1 MTSDG
6 VPLLDD
12 VTGAR
17 QELTVVLP
25 VRLLRVPDWP
35 EGPFPF
41 ALGSRRTD
49 ARTRST
55 YFAPASARAL
65 YGAPG
70 RPRRWHLPL
79 DVKHD
84 GLHLLGMELLR
95 AATARNP
102 EHALA
107 VLHFTVERP
116 LLPVLRALSG
126 RTAALDET
134 LTGPFDP
141 ARLLAGIVDVRAHNA
156 PFAIARPYTI
166 AFLTPTA
173 RHTPALRAAPEEE
186 LPASAYRWLWQLA
199 SRSTPQ
205 DFPLPPETAGEHFKD
220 AVRISAD
227 WSALVLRQG
236 AAFLGHRPD
245 SGVGDFFDFGALHSR
260 TVYLDA
266 LLLGSLQR
274 DHIDEL
280 TDELSEVFT
289 SARRLARRV
298 AALEQNIAVF
308 RSSYWRQHLTA
319 HGPANE
325 LLLAFQNQ
333 HRLPARFTEILAE
346 AADYSRLVQTQESQQ
361 ISGAL
366 GVLTILGL
374 PLGTALGI
382 LQVLDDHSVP
392 HLLLAL
398 ALSVAATAAVL
409 TTRYGR
415 LVLSSLRGGDGE
427 ERSHARDRE
436 GAAVRRGP
444 RQGGDQDR

>member
-1 MTSDG
+1 VTGS
-6 VPLLDD
+6 VPPLDD

-25 VRLLRVPDWP
+25 VRLLRTPSWP

-41 ALGSRRTD
+41 ELGSRRTD
-49 ARTRST
+49 AETRST

-70 RPRRWHLPL
+70 RPRRWYLPL
-79 DVKHD
+79 DTKHD

-95 AATARNP
+95 AATVRNP

-107 VLHFTVERP
+107 VMHFTVERP
-116 LLPVLRALSG
+116 LLPVLRALAG
-126 RTAALDET
+126 RRPNSADEP
-134 LTGPFDP
+134 LTGPFAP
-141 ARLLAGIVDVRAHNA
+141 AGLLAGIADVRNPSA
-156 PFAIARPYTI
+156 PFAIARPYSI
-166 AFLTPTA
+166 AFMAPTA
-173 RHTPALRAAPEEE
+173 QHTAALRSGLEGE
-186 LPASAYRWLWQLA
+186 LPATADRWLWQLA

-205 DFPLPPETAGEHFKD
+205 DFPLPPETATEQLKD
-220 AVRISAD
+220 VLRISAD

-236 AAFLGHRPD
+236 AAFLGHRTD
-245 SGVGDFFDFGALHSR
+245 TGTGDFFEFGALHSR

-266 LLLGSLQR
+266 LLLGALQR

-289 SARRLARRV
+289 TPRLARRV
-298 AALEQNIAVF
+298 ATLERNIAVF
-308 RSSYWRQHLTA
+308 RSTYWRQHLTA
-319 HGPANE
+319 HGAAND

-333 HRLPARFTEILAE
+333 HRLPARFQEILAE

-374 PLGTALGI
+374 PLGTALGV
-382 LQVLDDHSVP
+382 LQVVDDHSLA
-392 HLLLAL
+392 HLLIAVG
-398 ALSVAATAAVL
+398 LSVAATAAVL

-415 LVLSSLRGGDGE
+415 LVLSSLRGG
-427 ERSHARDRE
+427 E
-436 GAAVRRGP
+436 GKA
-444 RQGGDQDR
+444 

>member
-1 MTSDG
+1 MNPHG
-6 VPLLDD
+6 APLLEN

-17 QELTVVLP
+17 QELTVILP
-25 VRLLRVPDWP
+25 VRLLHVPNWP

-41 ALGSRRTD
+41 ELGSRRTD

-55 YFAPASARAL
+55 YFAPASARAI

-79 DVKHD
+79 DIKQD

-107 VLHFTVERP
+107 VLHLSVEGP
-116 LLPVLRALSG
+116 LLPVLRALAG
-126 RTAALDET
+126 RQPTPDP
-134 LTGPFDP
+134 LTGPLDP
-141 ARLLAGIVDVRAHNA
+141 AGLLAGIADVRDPGA

-166 AFLTPTA
+166 AFMTPTSQQ
-173 RHTPALRAAPEEE
+173 TPALRPGPEGA
-186 LPASAYRWLWQLA
+186 LPASADRWLWQLA
-199 SRSTPQ
+199 SRSTPE
-205 DFPLPPETAGEHFKD
+205 DFPLPPETAGEQLKD
-220 AVRISAD
+220 VVRISAD

-236 AAFLGHRPD
+236 AAFLGHRTD
-245 SGVGDFFDFGALHSR
+245 TGAGDFFEFAALHSR

-266 LLLGSLQR
+266 LLLGALQR

-280 TDELSEVFT
+280 TDELSEVFN
-289 SARRLARRV
+289 SKLARRV
-298 AALEQNIAVF
+298 GALERNIAVF
-308 RSSYWRQHLTA
+308 RSTYWRQHLTA
-319 HGPANE
+319 HGPAND

-333 HRLPARFTEILAE
+333 HRLPARFHEILAE

-374 PLGTALGI
+374 PLGTALSI
-382 LQVLDDHSVP
+382 LQVLADNSVTD
-392 HLLLAL
+392 LLIAL
-398 ALSVAATAAVL
+398 ALSIAATAGAL

-415 LVLSSLRGGDGE
+415 LVLSSLRGGDSE
-427 ERSHARDRE
+427 A
-436 GAAVRRGP
+436 
-444 RQGGDQDR
+444 

>member
-1 MTSDG
+1 MTGPDPAP
-6 VPLLDD
+6 PLID

-25 VRLLRVPDWP
+25 ARLLHAPDWP

-41 ALGSRRTD
+41 ELGNRRTN
-49 ARTRST
+49 ASTRST
-55 YFAPASARAL
+55 YFAPASARVL

-70 RPRRWHLPL
+70 QPRRWHLPL

-84 GLHLLGMELLR
+84 GLRLLGLELLR
-95 AATARNP
+95 AATARDP
-102 EHALA
+102 RHALA

-116 LLPVLRALSG
+116 LLPVLRAIG
-126 RTAALDET
+126 ERRPVHEAVPPPG

-141 ARLLAGIVDVRAHNA
+141 AELLAGIADVQDPTP
-156 PFAIARPYTI
+156 PFALTHPYTI

-173 RHTPALRAAPEEE
+173 EHTSTLRDGLQGE
-186 LPASAYRWLWQLA
+186 LPATADNWLWQLA

-205 DFPLPPETAGEHFKD
+205 DFPLAPETAAVQLRD
-220 AVRISAD
+220 ALRISAD

-245 SGVGDFFDFGALHSR
+245 TGEGDFYEFGALHSR

-280 TDELSEVFT
+280 TDELSDVFT
-289 SARRLARRV
+289 SPRRLARRV
-298 AALEQNIAVF
+298 AAMERNIALF
-308 RSSYWRQHLTA
+308 RSGYWRQHLTA

-382 LQVLDDHSVP
+382 LQVLDDHSMS
-392 HLLLAL
+392 HLLAAL
-398 ALSVAATAAVL
+398 ALSVAATAGVL

-415 LVLSSLRGGDGE
+415 LVLSSLRGSE
-427 ERSHARDRE
+427 S
-436 GAAVRRGP
+436 RR
-444 RQGGDQDR
+444 

>member
-1 MTSDG
+1 MTAG
-6 VPLLDD
+6 VPLLDE
-12 VTGAR
+12 VTGSR

-25 VRLLRVPDWP
+25 VRLLRVPAWP

-41 ALGSRRTD
+41 ELGSRRTD
-49 ARTRST
+49 AETRST

-79 DVKHD
+79 DIKQD
-84 GLHLLGMELLR
+84 GLHLIGMELLR

-107 VLHFTVERP
+107 VLHFSVEKP
-116 LLPVLRALSG
+116 LLPVLRALAG
-126 RTAALDET
+126 RRPNSADEP

-141 ARLLAGIVDVRAHNA
+141 AGLFAGIADVRDPDA
-156 PFAIARPYTI
+156 PFAIARPYSI
-166 AFLTPTA
+166 AFMSPTA
-173 RHTPALRAAPEEE
+173 QHAPALRTGLEGN
-186 LPASAYRWLWQLA
+186 LPATADRWLWQLA
-199 SRSTPQ
+199 SRSTPE
-205 DFPLPPETAGEHFKD
+205 DFPLPPETVEAQLKD
-220 AVRISAD
+220 TVRISAD

-236 AAFLGHRPD
+236 AAFLGHRTD
-245 SGVGDFFDFGALHSR
+245 TGAGDFFEFGALHSR

-280 TDELSEVFT
+280 TDELSDVFN
-289 SARRLARRV
+289 SSRLARRV
-298 AALEQNIAVF
+298 ATLERNIAVF
-308 RSSYWRQHLTA
+308 RSTYWRQHLTA
-319 HGPANE
+319 HGAAND

-333 HRLPARFTEILAE
+333 HRLPARFNEILAE

-382 LQVLDDHSVP
+382 LQVLDDHSVG
-392 HLLLAL
+392 HLLLSL
-398 ALSVAATAAVL
+398 ALSVAAAAAVL

-415 LVLSSLRGGDGE
+415 LVLSSLRGGNGK
-427 ERSHARDRE
+427 A
-436 GAAVRRGP
+436 
-444 RQGGDQDR
+444 

>member
-1 MTSDG
+1 MTTG
-6 VPLLDD
+6 VPPLDD
-12 VTGAR
+12 VMGAR

-25 VRLLRVPDWP
+25 VRLLRAPCWA

-41 ALGSRRTD
+41 ELGSRRTD
-49 ARTRST
+49 AVTRST

-70 RPRRWHLPL
+70 RPRRWYLPL
-79 DVKHD
+79 DIKHD

-107 VLHFTVERP
+107 VLHFSVDRP
-116 LLPVLRALSG
+116 LLPVLRALAG
-126 RTAALDET
+126 RRQSIAAEPLI
-134 LTGPFDP
+134 GPFAPDG
-141 ARLLAGIVDVRAHNA
+141 LLAGIADVRDPAA

-166 AFLTPTA
+166 SFMTPTTQDA
-173 RHTPALRAAPEEE
+173 PALRTDLEGA
-186 LPASAYRWLWQLA
+186 LPATADRWLWQLA
-199 SRSTPQ
+199 SRSTPE
-205 DFPLPPETAGEHFKD
+205 DFPLPPETADSQLKD
-220 AVRISAD
+220 TVRISAD

-245 SGVGDFFDFGALHSR
+245 TGAGDFFEFGALHSR

-280 TDELSEVFT
+280 TDELSEVFN
-289 SARRLARRV
+289 SSRLARRV
-298 AALEQNIAVF
+298 ATLERNIAVF
-308 RSSYWRQHLTA
+308 RSTYWRQHLTA
-319 HGPANE
+319 HGAAND

-333 HRLPARFTEILAE
+333 HRLPTRFNEILAE

-382 LQVLDDHSVP
+382 LQVLDDHSVS
-392 HLLLAL
+392 HLLIAL
-398 ALSVAATAAVL
+398 GLSVAAAAAVL

-415 LVLSSLRGGDGE
+415 LVLSSLRGGD
-427 ERSHARDRE
+427 
-436 GAAVRRGP
+436 RGT
-444 RQGGDQDR
+444 

>member
-1 MTSDG
+1 VTAADAT
-6 VPLLDD
+6 PALDD

-17 QELTVVLP
+17 QELTVLLP
-25 VRLLRVPDWP
+25 ARLRRTPGWP

-41 ALGSRRTD
+41 ELGSRRTD
-49 ARTRST
+49 TATRST

-65 YGAPG
+65 YGTPG
-70 RPRRWHLPL
+70 HPRRWHLPM

-84 GLHLLGMELLR
+84 GLRLIGMELLH
-95 AATARNP
+95 AATARAP

-107 VLHFTVERP
+107 VFHFTVERP
-116 LLPVLRALSG
+116 LLPVLRDIAG
-126 RTAALDET
+126 RGSVTP
-134 LTGPFDP
+134 G
-141 ARLLAGIVDVRAHNA
+141 A
-156 PFAIARPYTI
+156 PFAGLSGPFAPVRLLDGIADVRDLAAPFAVARPYTV
-166 AFLTPTA
+166 AFLSPTA
-173 RHTPALRAAPEEE
+173 RHTPALRDGLEGE
-186 LPASAYRWLWQLA
+186 LPATADRWLWQLA
-199 SRSTPQ
+199 SRTNAQ
-205 DFPLPPETAGEHFKD
+205 DFPLPPETVASHLRD
-220 AVRISAD
+220 TVRISAD

-245 SGVGDFFDFGALHSR
+245 TGDGDFYGFGALHAR

-280 TDELSEVFT
+280 TDELSDVFT
-289 SARRLARRV
+289 SPRRLARRV
-298 AALEQNIAVF
+298 AALERNIALF
-308 RSSYWRQHLTA
+308 RSGYWRQHLTA

-333 HRLPARFTEILAE
+333 HRLPQRFNEILAE

-366 GVLTILGL
+366 GVLTVLGL

-382 LQVLDDHSVP
+382 LQVLDDDSLS
-392 HLLLAL
+392 HLLIAL
-398 ALSVAATAAVL
+398 ALSVVVTAGAL

-415 LVLSSLRGGDGE
+415 LVLSSLRGGWKG
-427 ERSHARDRE
+427 R
-436 GAAVRRGP
+436 
-444 RQGGDQDR
+444 

>member
-1 MTSDG
+1 MTGND
-6 VPLLDD
+6 VPSLDD
-12 VTGAR
+12 VMGAR

-25 VRLLRVPDWP
+25 ARLRRAPGWL

-41 ALGSRRTD
+41 ELGSRRTD
-49 ARTRST
+49 ATTRST
-55 YFAPASARAL
+55 YFTPASARTL
-65 YGAPG
+65 YGTPG
-70 RPRRWHLPL
+70 QPRRWHLPL
-79 DVKHD
+79 DVKQD

-95 AATARNP
+95 AATARDP
-102 EHALA
+102 EHALV

-116 LLPVLRALSG
+116 LLPVLRSLAG
-126 RTAALDET
+126 RRLTMDDDPVT
-134 LTGPFDP
+134 GLTGSFDP
-141 ARLLAGIVDVRAHNA
+141 ATLLAGIADVRDSAT

-173 RHTPALRAAPEEE
+173 QHTPSLRDGREGD
-186 LPASAYRWLWQLA
+186 LPATADSWLWQLA
-199 SRSTPQ
+199 SRSNSA
-205 DFPLPPETAGEHFKD
+205 DFPLAPETAAEELKG

-245 SGVGDFFDFGALHSR
+245 TGEGDFFEFGALHSR

-280 TDELSEVFT
+280 TDELSDVFT
-289 SARRLARRV
+289 SPRRLARRV
-298 AALEQNIAVF
+298 ATLERSIALF
-308 RSSYWRQHLTA
+308 RSGYWRQHLTA

-325 LLLAFQNQ
+325 LLLAFQHQ
-333 HRLPARFTEILAE
+333 HRLPARFAEILAE

-382 LQVLDDHSVP
+382 LQVLDDHSLS
-392 HLLLAL
+392 HLLVGLGV
-398 ALSVAATAAVL
+398 SVAATAAAL

-415 LVLSSLRGGDGE
+415 LVLSSLRGGENG
-427 ERSHARDRE
+427 R
-436 GAAVRRGP
+436 
-444 RQGGDQDR
+444 

>member
-1 MTSDG
+1 MTSSTSPLDG
-6 VPLLDD
+6 

-25 VRLLRVPDWP
+25 VRLLRVPGWS

-41 ALGSRRTD
+41 ELGSRRTD
-49 ARTRST
+49 AETRST

-70 RPRRWHLPL
+70 RARRWYLPL
-79 DVKHD
+79 DIKQD
-84 GLHLLGMELLR
+84 GLHLLGMEILR
-95 AATARNP
+95 AATARRP

-107 VLHFTVERP
+107 VMHFSAERP
-116 LLPVLRALSG
+116 LLPVLRALAG
-126 RTAALDET
+126 RGQTSADDP
-134 LTGPFDP
+134 LTGEFDP
-141 ARLLAGIVDVRAHNA
+141 ATLLAGIADARNSSA
-156 PFAIARPYTI
+156 PFAIARPYSI
-166 AFLTPTA
+166 AFMAPTA
-173 RHTPALRAAPEEE
+173 QHASAFRHGIEGD
-186 LPASAYRWLWQLA
+186 LPATADRWLWQLA
-199 SRSTPQ
+199 SRSTPD
-205 DFPLPPETAGEHFKD
+205 DFPLPPETANDQLKD
-220 AVRISAD
+220 VLRISAD

-245 SGVGDFFDFGALHSR
+245 SGTGDFFEFGALHSR

-266 LLLGSLQR
+266 LLLGALQR

-289 SARRLARRV
+289 FSRLARRV
-298 AALEQNIAVF
+298 ATLERNIAVF
-308 RSSYWRQHLTA
+308 RSTYWRQHLTA
-319 HGPANE
+319 HGPAND

-333 HRLPARFTEILAE
+333 YRLPARFQEILAE

-382 LQVLDDHSVP
+382 LQVLDDHSVT
-392 HLLLAL
+392 HLLLAIGM
-398 ALSVAATAAVL
+398 SVVATAGVL

-415 LVLSSLRGGDGE
+415 LVVSSLRGSAGK
-427 ERSHARDRE
+427 A
-436 GAAVRRGP
+436 
-444 RQGGDQDR
+444 

>member
-1 MTSDG
+1 MTTHQM
-6 VPLLDD
+6 PLLEN
-12 VTGAR
+12 VIGTR

-25 VRLLRVPDWP
+25 VRLLRVPHWP

-41 ALGSRRTD
+41 ELGSRRTD
-49 ARTRST
+49 TQTRST

-70 RPRRWHLPL
+70 RPRRWHLPR
-79 DVKHD
+79 DVKHE
-84 GLHLLGMELLR
+84 GMHLLGMELLR
-95 AATARNP
+95 ASTARHP

-107 VLHFTVERP
+107 VLHFSVEGP
-116 LLPVLRALSG
+116 LLPVLRALAG
-126 RTAALDET
+126 RRPDPADGPLS
-134 LTGPFDP
+134 GPFDP
-141 ARLLAGIVDVRAHNA
+141 AGLLAGIADVRDPEA
-156 PFAIARPYTI
+156 PFALARPYSI
-166 AFLTPTA
+166 AFLTPTQQ
-173 RHTPALRAAPEEE
+173 HTPALRTGGAEGV
-186 LPASAYRWLWQLA
+186 LPATADRWLWQLA

-205 DFPLPPETAGEHFKD
+205 DFPLPPETAGEQFKD

-245 SGVGDFFDFGALHSR
+245 TGAGDFFEFGALHSR

-280 TDELSEVFT
+280 TDELSEVFNST
-289 SARRLARRV
+289 QLARRV
-298 AALEQNIAVF
+298 ATMERNIAVF
-308 RSSYWRQHLTA
+308 RSTYWRQHLTA
-319 HGPANE
+319 HGAAND

-333 HRLPARFTEILAE
+333 HRLPARFNEILAE

-374 PLGTALGI
+374 PLGTALSI
-382 LQVLDDHSVP
+382 LQVLGDNSVT
-392 HLLLAL
+392 HLLIAL
-398 ALSVAATAAVL
+398 GLSIAATAAAL

-415 LVLSSLRGGDGE
+415 LVLSSLRGGNDTT
-427 ERSHARDRE
+427 
-436 GAAVRRGP
+436 
-444 RQGGDQDR
+444 

>member
-1 MTSDG
+1 MTAPG
-6 VPLLDD
+6 FPLLET

-25 VRLLRVPDWP
+25 VRLLRLPDWS

-41 ALGSRRTD
+41 ELGSRRTD
-49 ARTRST
+49 THTRST

-84 GLHLLGMELLR
+84 GMHLLGLELLR

-107 VLHFTVERP
+107 VLHFSMERP
-116 LLPVLRALSG
+116 LLPALRALAG
-126 RTAALDET
+126 RLLDPPDE
-134 LTGPFDP
+134 LLSGPFDP
-141 ARLLAGIVDVRAHNA
+141 ARLLGGIADVRDHDA
-156 PFAIARPYTI
+156 PFAIARPYSI
-166 AFLTPTA
+166 AFMTPSHQ
-173 RHTPALRAAPEEE
+173 HTPALRSGPEMA
-186 LPASAYRWLWQLA
+186 LPATADRWLWQLA
-199 SRSTPQ
+199 SRSTPE
-205 DFPLPPETAGEHFKD
+205 DFPLPPETADEQLKD
-220 AVRISAD
+220 TVRISAD

-236 AAFLGHRPD
+236 TAFLGHRPD
-245 SGVGDFFDFGALHSR
+245 TGTGDFFEFGALHSR

-289 SARRLARRV
+289 SPRMAQRV
-298 AALEQNIAVF
+298 ATLERNIAVF
-308 RSSYWRQHLTA
+308 RSTYWRQHLTA
-319 HGPANE
+319 HGAAND
-325 LLLAFQNQ
+325 LLLAFQQQ
-333 HRLPARFTEILAE
+333 HRLPARFNEILAE

-366 GVLTILGL
+366 GILTILGL
-374 PLGTALGI
+374 PLGTALSI
-382 LQVLDDHSVP
+382 LQVLGDGSVT
-392 HLLLAL
+392 HLLIAL
-398 ALSVAATAAVL
+398 ALSIAATAAAL
-409 TTRYGR
+409 TTPYGR
-415 LVLSSLRGGDGE
+415 LVLSSLRGGSDKT
-427 ERSHARDRE
+427 
-436 GAAVRRGP
+436 
-444 RQGGDQDR
+444 

>member
-1 MTSDG
+1 MTASSVG
-6 VPLLDD
+6 QSLDD

-17 QELTVVLP
+17 QEVTVVLP
-25 VRLLRVPDWP
+25 VRLRRAPNWS

-41 ALGSRRTD
+41 ELGSRRTD
-49 ARTRST
+49 TQTRST

-79 DVKHD
+79 DVKHG
-84 GLHLLGMELLR
+84 GLRLLGMELLR
-95 AATARNP
+95 TATARDP

-107 VLHFTVERP
+107 VLHFSVERP
-116 LLPVLRALSG
+116 LLPVLRALAG
-126 RTAALDET
+126 RGPATTDEL

-141 ARLLAGIVDVRAHNA
+141 ALLLGGIAHVRDPSA

-173 RHTPALRAAPEEE
+173 HHTPALRDGPEGE
-186 LPASAYRWLWQLA
+186 LPASADRWLWQLA
-199 SRSTPQ
+199 SRSNSQ
-205 DFPLPPETAGEHFKD
+205 DFPMAPETAAEQLKD

-245 SGVGDFFDFGALHSR
+245 TGEGDFYGFGALHSR

-289 SARRLARRV
+289 SPRRLARRV
-298 AALEQNIAVF
+298 ATLERNIAHF
-308 RSSYWRQHLTA
+308 RSGYWRQHLTA

-333 HRLPARFTEILAE
+333 HRLPARFNEILAE

-382 LQVLDDHSVP
+382 LQVLDDHSLS
-392 HLLLAL
+392 HLLAAL

-415 LVLSSLRGGDGE
+415 LVLSSLRGG
-427 ERSHARDRE
+427 
-436 GAAVRRGP
+436 P
-444 RQGGDQDR
+444 GGR

>member
-1 MTSDG
+1 MTAYR
-6 VPLLDD
+6 VPLLEN

-25 VRLLRVPDWP
+25 VRLLHVPNWP

-41 ALGSRRTD
+41 ELGTRRTD

-79 DVKHD
+79 DAKQD
-84 GLHLLGMELLR
+84 GLHLLGMELLH

-107 VLHFTVERP
+107 VLHLSVQRP
-116 LLPVLRALSG
+116 LLPILRALAG
-126 RTAALDET
+126 RRPNSIDEP
-134 LTGPFDP
+134 LTGPLDP
-141 ARLLAGIVDVRAHNA
+141 AGLLAGIADVRDPDA

-166 AFLTPTA
+166 AFMTPTSQQ
-173 RHTPALRAAPEEE
+173 TPALRAGLEGA
-186 LPASAYRWLWQLA
+186 LPAAADRWLWQLA
-199 SRSTPQ
+199 SRSTPE
-205 DFPLPPETAGEHFKD
+205 DFPLPPETADEQLKE

-236 AAFLGHRPD
+236 SAFLGHRTD
-245 SGVGDFFDFGALHSR
+245 TGAGDFFEFAALHSR

-266 LLLGSLQR
+266 LLLGALQR

-280 TDELSEVFT
+280 TDELSEVFN
-289 SARRLARRV
+289 SSQLARRV
-298 AALEQNIAVF
+298 AALERNIAVF
-308 RSSYWRQHLTA
+308 RSTYWRQHLTA
-319 HGPANE
+319 HGPAND

-333 HRLPARFTEILAE
+333 HRLPVRFHEILAE

-361 ISGAL
+361 ISAAL

-374 PLGTALGI
+374 PLGTALSI
-382 LQVLDDHSVP
+382 LQVLGDNSVAD
-392 HLLLAL
+392 LLIAL
-398 ALSVAATAAVL
+398 TLSVVATAGAL

-415 LVLSSLRGGDGE
+415 LVLSSLRGGNG
-427 ERSHARDRE
+427 RT
-436 GAAVRRGP
+436 
-444 RQGGDQDR
+444 

>member
-1 MTSDG
+1 MTTYG
-6 VPLLDD
+6 APPLEN

-25 VRLLRVPDWP
+25 VRLLRAPNWP

-41 ALGSRRTD
+41 ELGSRRTD
-49 ARTRST
+49 AQTRST

-79 DVKHD
+79 DVKHE

-107 VLHFTVERP
+107 VLHFSVQRQ
-116 LLPVLRALSG
+116 LLPVLRAL
-126 RTAALDET
+126 RRPNPADEP

-141 ARLLAGIVDVRAHNA
+141 AGLLAGIADVRDPDA

-166 AFLTPTA
+166 AFMTPTA
-173 RHTPALRAAPEEE
+173 QQSPALRSGPEGA
-186 LPASAYRWLWQLA
+186 LPATADRWLWQLA
-199 SRSTPQ
+199 SRSTPE
-205 DFPLPPETAGEHFKD
+205 DFPLPPETVGEQLKD

-236 AAFLGHRPD
+236 AAFLGHRAD
-245 SGVGDFFDFGALHSR
+245 TGAGDFFEFGALHSR

-280 TDELSEVFT
+280 TDEISEVFN
-289 SARRLARRV
+289 SSRLAHRV
-298 AALEQNIAVF
+298 ATLERNIAVF
-308 RSSYWRQHLTA
+308 RSTYWRQHLTA
-319 HGPANE
+319 HGPAND

-333 HRLPARFTEILAE
+333 HRLPARFDGILAE

-374 PLGTALGI
+374 PLGTALSI
-382 LQVLDDHSVP
+382 LQVLDDHSVA
-392 HLLLAL
+392 HLLIAL
-398 ALSVAATAAVL
+398 TLSVAATAAAL

-415 LVLSSLRGGDGE
+415 LVLSSLRGGDDK
-427 ERSHARDRE
+427 A
-436 GAAVRRGP
+436 
-444 RQGGDQDR
+444 